1 MEGKL
6 VPRQSPSMQVD
17 ALRTIKRV
25 KTPLKRCIFT
35 RVEIINFT
43 GINALCRLGGMATH
57 GSSSIKI
64 KAIGNYPKFKIR
76 GRALIRLR
84 GRHEGWRDFC
94 SYCFCQFVS
103 STKLYKASAGHPPNS
118 SVLIQKQVCTSLSWT
133 RCVCFISH
141 KKREGNKMPLLLC
154 QS

>member
-25 KTPLKRCIFT
+25 KTPWKRCIST
-35 RVEIINFT
+35 RVEIVSFT
-43 GINALCRLGGMATH
+43 GINALCRLGGMATRQ
-57 GSSSIKI
+57 SSSIKT
-64 KAIGNYPKFKIR
+64 GNCPKFKIR

-84 GRHEGWRDFC
+84 GRHEGWSDFC

-103 STKLYKASAGHPPNS
+103 STKLYKASAGHSPNS
-118 SVLIQKQVCTSLSWT
+118 SVLIQKQVCTFLFWT
-133 RCVCFISH
+133 SCVCFISH